1 METVD
6 FRGRTDPVIVRESLR
21 DAGYSEEDIEPR
33 MDELKRLYFRQLKTN
48 LKEGKARL
56 LPGVASLLPLIS
68 TETSVITGIL
78 TGNFQGSAA
87 IKLQRF
93 NLLPYFRFG
102 VWADDSA
109 VREEMPHIARR
120 ILKRDFNMEMP
131 FNRIVI
137 VGDTIH
143 DIHCARSAGA
153 ISVAVGTGWENREAL
168 LAMEPDYFF
177 DDLSDVKRVIEVLT
191 GCSAAAR

>member
-1 METVD
+1 MEAVD
-6 FRGRTDPVIVRESLR
+6 FRGRTDPVIVLESLH
-21 DAGYSEEDIEPR
+21 DDGFGEEDIERR
-33 MDELKRLYFRQLKTN
+33 MDELKRLYFTYLETN
-48 LKEGKARL
+48 LKDGDARL
-56 LPGVASLLPLIS
+56 LPGVASLLPLINA
-68 TETSVITGIL
+68 ERHVITGIL
-78 TGNFQGSAA
+78 TGNFKGSAA

-93 NLLPYFRFG
+93 NLLTYFRFG

-131 FNRIVI
+131 FNQIII

-191 GCSAAAR
+191 GGSAASR

>member
-6 FRGRTDPVIVRESLR
+6 FRGRTDPVILRESLR
-21 DAGYSEEDIEPR
+21 DTGYGEEDIERR
-33 MDELKRLYFRQLKTN
+33 MDELKRLYFKYLETN
-48 LKEGKARL
+48 LKDGDARL
-56 LPGVASLLPLIS
+56 LPGVASLIPLIS
-68 TETSVITGIL
+68 EETNIITGIL
-78 TGNFQGSAA
+78 TGNFHGSAA

-120 ILKRDFNMEMP
+120 ILKRDFNIEMP
-131 FNRIVI
+131 FNRIII

-168 LAMEPDYFF
+168 LAMDPDYFF
-177 DDLSDVKRVIEVLT
+177 DDLSDVERVIEVLT
-191 GCSAAAR
+191 GGSSAAR